1 MRHDVRRDYCATI
14 RGEKRIGW
22 CEKKKKKKGLEKRS
36 RDFGWILLGGSG
48 FGGKRAWTEMQI
60 WPGCPLAFYRINV
73 RPIRRTTIFNGSS
86 HNGLLC
92 AVKAQSLGEGRGDR
106 EQAFSRK
113 CDPDKSGIA
122 SRRAL
127 SPHGFFDKMAHC
139 CVSIFLFLL
148 TSLSLTPSPSLF
160 SSLFF
165 LLSSP
170 SFLAIF
176 LLLVLTRFSLATS
189 IPSHCSRNLVLS
201 PFI

>member
-1 MRHDVRRDYCATI
+1 
-14 RGEKRIGW
+14 
-22 CEKKKKKKGLEKRS
+22 
-36 RDFGWILLGGSG
+36 
-48 FGGKRAWTEMQI
+48 MQI

-165 LLSSP
+165 SPPLPLFFGYLSPSRFN
-170 SFLAIF
+170 SFLARNIDSQPLLAKFGFIAFYLASRFVRALEIKF
-176 LLLVLTRFSLATS
+176 LFSFPSPPPLLFFLRFWRASQ
-189 IPSHCSRNLVLS
+189 
-201 PFI
+201 